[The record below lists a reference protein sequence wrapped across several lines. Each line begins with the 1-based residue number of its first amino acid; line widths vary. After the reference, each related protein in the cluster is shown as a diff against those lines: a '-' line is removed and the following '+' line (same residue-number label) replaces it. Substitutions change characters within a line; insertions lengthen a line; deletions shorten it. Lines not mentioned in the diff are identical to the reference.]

1 MTKVMSVTGNLVG
14 LSRNSPLGNLQI
26 ASLASFD
33 QTFAKVWMSVTGN
46 LVGLSHNSIGL
57 RRRAY
62 LDFFCS
68 SFCKSLDDGDVSY
81 WESSWVKP

>member
-1 MTKVMSVTGNLVG
+1 MSVTGNLVG

-46 LVGLSHNSIGL
+46 LVGLSHNLIYKL
-57 RRRAY
+57 
-62 LDFFCS
+62 
-68 SFCKSLDDGDVSY
+68 
-81 WESSWVKP
+81 